1 MIYGRKGRWPMRPR
15 WPGKLQRPA
24 RPPRIKCWLPI
35 LALSVLVSMPT
46 LAQESTGPKP
56 EESKPVST
64 QPERLYTEAE
74 ALAVAKAAA
83 EAAVAAAIPLAVQAA
98 VADERGRAAAQ
109 QVLDRA
115 VAETF
120 QRQARTWRSVAL
132 VTAGAGTGA
141 LADGGRGLL
150 YGGAVGAIAAGMW
163 WAVDH
168 WPWRKAASLSP

>member
-1 MIYGRKGRWPMRPR
+1 MIHGRKGRRTLRPR
-15 WPGKLQRPA
+15 WPGRLQRPA
-24 RPPRIKCWLPI
+24 RPPGIKCWLPI
-35 LALSVLVSMPT
+35 LALSVLVSRPT

-56 EESKPVST
+56 EESRPVST
-64 QPERLYTEAE
+64 RPERLYTEAE
-74 ALAVAKAAA
+74 ALTAARTAA

-109 QVLDRA
+109 QVLDKA

-120 QRQARTWRSVAL
+120 QRQARSWRSLAL

-150 YGGAVGAIAAGMW
+150 YGAAGGAIAAAMW
-163 WAVDH
+163 WVADH
-168 WPWRKAASLSP
+168 WPWWKAASLSP